1 MTPTLELLRDPEA
14 LAAAAA
20 SHIAEAARTAFA
32 DRGRFAIALA
42 GGSTP
47 RRTYRRLAAAFTA
60 EEWARIHVFF
70 GDERCVPP
78 TDPGSNYRLARES
91 LLRSVPVP
99 DANVHRIRGELGPVE
114 GAARYDR
121 ELAQFFGAPTPAD
134 SSSSTFDLVLLGLG
148 HDGHTASLFPDSAAF
163 DDPRWAA
170 PAHAPPGVTP
180 AERVTLTLLALG
192 SAREAVFLVSGMDK
206 RDAVSRVLGTDRDTG
221 LPAARIAPRHAIV
234 WFLDRGA
241 GPGLVGVGGSRRS
254 RG

>member
-1 MTPTLELLRDPEA
+1 MTPRLELLRDPDV

-20 SHIAEAARTAFA
+20 AHVADAARAA
-32 DRGRFAIALA
+32 IAGRGRFAIALA

-47 RRTYRRLAAAFTA
+47 RRTYQRLASAITA
-60 EEWARIHVFF
+60 DAWARIHVFF

-78 TDPGSNYRLARES
+78 ADSGSNYRMARES
-91 LLRSVPVP
+91 LLGSVPVP

-114 GAARYDR
+114 AAALYDR

-134 SSSSTFDLVLLGLG
+134 ATRSTFDLVLLGLG

-180 AERVTLTLLALG
+180 AERVTLTLPALD
-192 SAREAVFLVSGMDK
+192 SAREAVFLVAGAEK
-206 RDAVSRVLGTDRDTG
+206 RDAVARVLGTDRDSG
-221 LPAARIAPRHAIV
+221 LPAARVAPRHGIV

-241 GPGLVGVGGSRRS
+241 GPGLVGAGGSGR
-254 RG
+254 

>member
-1 MTPTLELLRDPEA
+1 MTPSLELLRDPEA

-20 SHIAEAARTAFA
+20 AHVAGVARAAIA

-47 RRTYRRLAAAFTA
+47 RRTYELIASAIAD

-70 GDERCVPP
+70 GDERCVSPG
-78 TDPGSNYRLARES
+78 DPASNYRMARET
-91 LLRSVPVP
+91 LLRSVPVA
-99 DANVHRIRGELGPVE
+99 DANVHRIRGELGPVD
-114 GAARYDR
+114 AAASYDR
-121 ELAQFFGAPTPAD
+121 ELADFFGAPTPAN
-134 SSSSTFDLVLLGLG
+134 SSQPSFDLVLLGLG

-180 AERVTLTLLALG
+180 AQRVTLTLAALG
-192 SAREAVFLVSGMDK
+192 SAREAVFLVSGTEK
-206 RDAVSRVLGTDRDTG
+206 RAAVARILGTDRDTG
-221 LPAARIAPRHAIV
+221 LPAARVAPRHGIV

-241 GPGLVGVGGSRRS
+241 GPGLVGAGGLAR
-254 RG
+254 